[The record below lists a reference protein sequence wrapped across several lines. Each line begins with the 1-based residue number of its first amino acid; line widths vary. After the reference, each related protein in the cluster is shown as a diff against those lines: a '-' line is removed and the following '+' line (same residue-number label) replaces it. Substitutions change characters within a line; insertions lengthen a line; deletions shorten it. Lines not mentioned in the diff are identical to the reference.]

1 MKPFST
7 SRFLTLIVL
16 FTIASI
22 QTFFSQV
29 TYTWNG
35 TTSNDWSVGS
45 NWTPLGPPTNVDHAI
60 IVAAPNV
67 PTLVANTPITNITM
81 TSGSLNLGGFTLT
94 TTGNQTFT
102 AGTVS
107 NGTLSSISAGTSLF
121 TNTTFAAD
129 ATINLSSN
137 AITINGGTFNGTTSL
152 NVYGTGNTTGTGN
165 ATFNGTTNL
174 SNSGT
179 GFFRTNGNMT
189 FNGSTNFTLSGSG
202 DMLFE
207 LTSGSIYNGPL
218 TLTLAPT
225 ATAQIRMGYQGT
237 TNYNNTITFNNQS
250 VTNIRFGE
258 LGASVNNF
266 NVGNT
271 LQIGTVSSGAIIFN
285 RFTQL
290 GATPQNLTTTGTALV
305 QITNSTF
312 NAPFTLTS
320 PQIVIGTST
329 FMDDVVLTKTSGVST
344 NNCTGNNVFNGTTTI
359 NYTSTVGTG
368 YFGFGLGGP
377 DTFNDDVFIN
387 NNSLDRIIMCH
398 NSIGNQFN
406 GNVSVS
412 QIGSSVGTALTWGP
426 GTASIAATNN
436 LSIGG
441 AGYSVGYLYTQNVT
455 QLGSEPINLTLT
467 GTGNIFLGPNANF
480 GGDFSVTAPNIYAR
494 GAIYQGDVIF
504 TKTGAGDDHN
514 NGQQNIFNGTVEIR
528 QQSTG
533 YFMLGYNS
541 NDQFMEDITVSS
553 TNTGGINLGW
563 VNGTGTPTLA
573 AGKTILVGAAGYTQG
588 QLRLGSFTQLGNAPI
603 SLNLD
608 GANFLVHNIP
618 ASTNIGGN
626 FTLIASNITLE
637 GGTFNGL
644 TTLTKTGAGNNTNGS
659 QQNIFNDDLEINL
672 QGTGNFTLG
681 SNSNDQFFGNI
692 TVTNTSTGILS
703 LGAGTGTP
711 TMSAG
716 NTILIGGAGFNTGSL
731 YLIGFTQLGNVP
743 MNLTLGNTT
752 RLDYRNSSIGGDL
765 TSTSGR
771 LFFIGN
777 TFNGTVNIE
786 KTGASD
792 DQSAGGNTFSQV
804 TEIENSG
811 TGYILTANGNPD
823 IYNNHLTLIN
833 SGSSTIYFGYNST
846 GNSINGDFTVQ
857 NTGSSLQMRI
867 LDLGSTLTVTG
878 NTTLLNSSNNASTQ
892 IYYPLNGVLTQ
903 TGDVTGNNTTTG
915 NVGQIIISNSN
926 GSQLNLTGNLSLSNT
941 SSASNN
947 SNFIGA
953 AGNVAV
959 SGNLIFTNNSTG
971 LVSNFYMAN
980 GATSTVTI
988 GGTSLI
994 TNNGGG
1000 TTKNGIIGGDG
1011 NCVFNSDLTIENNAN
1026 ATNSIIRCNNG
1037 VTSVGQYNGNIVIT
1051 NSDASGQGIRF
1062 GESNGSGT
1070 LAATRTITI
1079 GAGGFV
1085 AGNLTFRNF
1094 TQVGP
1099 TAQTLLTTGT
1109 TRFENFN
1116 SNWGG
1121 DVQFSGAQMY
1131 TRGTTYGGTSYL
1143 EKYGTTDDASVGGNT
1158 FVGDCELRNTG
1169 SRYFLMGNG
1178 VADTW
1183 GGDLVMNNMG
1193 TFRMYLAH
1201 NSAGNSIAGNLTLN
1215 NTGTGTDNDNYF
1227 MASASASLAIGGNL
1241 TINNTSSATTNANI
1255 YFSDGNLSSATVG
1268 GDVVINNNT
1277 TSAQGLVYL
1286 GNNGSVTITG
1296 NLTSDNIGTST
1307 NGQVLI
1313 SNGANS
1319 FVTIGGSTLINNLG
1333 AATTRRTFLGNNG
1346 DITCTGDL
1354 TINNS
1359 SSATNSEVYCNNGAA
1374 SVGIYNGNIVVSNSD
1389 AAGDG
1394 VRFGESNGSGTLAAT
1409 RTITIGAGGFVSGLL
1424 YFRNFTQVGPTA
1436 QTLVTTGT
1444 THFENFNS
1452 NWGGDVIFTG
1462 ARMYTRGTTYNGTSY
1477 LEKYGANDDASVGGN
1492 NFIGNCEL
1500 RNSGSRY
1507 FLMGNGVADTWGG
1520 DLLLNNTGT
1529 YWMYLAHNSA
1539 GNSIA
1544 GNLTI
1549 NNTATGND
1557 SRIYLINT
1565 AASTLNLG
1573 GNLTVSNNAS
1583 STTTANIYYGD
1594 AGNGTIGGD
1603 VLLSNNSS
1611 AVGSIIYL
1619 GNTGG
1624 VDVTG
1629 NVTAN
1634 NISTGTNSAIYLATG
1649 GTGTSTYGGNV
1660 IINNNPSG
1668 TTGEIYVAN
1677 GASRA
1682 VTINGTTDVTN
1693 SGGSTT
1699 RRVYLGNAGD
1709 ITFNNT
1715 LTINNSSSATN
1726 SEVYCNNGAASQNL
1740 YQENIILTNTNAAG
1754 DGVLFGNGGGS
1765 GTLAATKTV
1774 TIGGGGFVAGFLYFR
1789 NFTQV
1794 GATAQTLHPTG
1805 TTHFENFN
1813 SNWGG
1818 DVSFMGARM
1827 FTRGTTYQG
1836 TSYLEKF
1843 GAGSDG
1849 SVGGNTF
1856 QGTCELRNSGSG
1868 FFMMGNGV
1876 ADSWV
1881 SDLTMN
1887 NMGTNLMYLAYASTG
1902 NTIGGDLTVNNTGN
1916 GADNSIYFT
1925 STVASTLAITGNV
1938 ILNNLVTGT
1947 GSNIGLPDVGTASI
1961 GGTLTGIN
1969 NGSGANSQILLAN
1982 GGSSSLTIGGAT
1994 NLTNSGAGTTKRTY
2008 VGNAGDITFNGDLT
2022 IVNNSTATNSEVFLN
2037 FSPTS
2042 ANAYNENIILSNTNA
2057 LSDGIFFGN
2066 NNGNGTLAANKTV
2079 TIGAGGF
2086 SAGTLQFRNF
2096 TQLSNTA
2103 QAITLTGLST
2113 IFENYSSTWNG
2124 DVTFISPRHFTRGTT
2139 YNGVNYLEKNGAVND
2154 PSVGGNIFNGNVEFV
2169 VSGTGYF
2176 MPANGTGNDF
2186 NANVTYTKTSSGLM
2200 YPTYN
2205 STSTYAG
2212 DITINSNTVITFG
2225 ELGNGRVEFDGNI
2238 NQFITNTGSAS
2249 NHIISRIT
2257 TNKSGGEVILNTPI
2271 VNRNNLNLL
2280 VGNVV
2285 TDAVNLL
2292 TMNAGSNVSAVS
2304 DAAYVSGPLRKIGNT
2319 AFTFPIGKGGFYRP
2333 AGISAPGNVA
2343 HHFTAEYFGADP
2355 HNTGYLDTQKDPTL
2369 LHISDCEYWTI
2380 DRTNGASNVFV
2391 TLSFKPYT
2399 GVGCSGVTDPTTLK
2413 VARWDGS
2420 TWKDHGNGG
2429 TIGTTSGTVQS
2440 AAVITAFSPFTLS
2453 TTDQVA
2459 NPLPIELVSF
2469 DAQPNGNSVDVTW
2482 QTASEINN
2490 DYFTVEKSSDGVN
2503 FEFVAEI
2510 DGAGNSTSLLSY
2522 ATVDENPYNGQSF
2535 YRLKQTDFDGSFE
2548 YSNPVVVNF
2557 NSANLISIYPNP
2569 VLGNNQRFTIDY
2581 TNLNETVSSIQMI
2594 DELGRIV
2601 YSQTANSN
2609 NQIIISTENL
2619 GSGVYFVK
2627 VITTTNQY
2635 ISKVVIK

>member
-1 MKPFST
+1 MNTLST
-7 SRFLTLIVL
+7 LKTLFILFGVFLT
-16 FTIASI
+16 F
-22 QTFFSQV
+22 QFQSQV

-81 TSGSLNLGGFTLT
+81 TSGSLDLGGFTLT

-107 NGTLSSISAGTSLF
+107 NGTISSISAGTSIF
-121 TNTTFAAD
+121 TNTTFAAN
-129 ATINLSSN
+129 ATVNLSSN
-137 AITINGGTFNGTTSL
+137 AITINGGTFNGATSL
-152 NVYGTGNTTGTGN
+152 TVTGTGNTTGTGN

-189 FNGSTNFTLSGSG
+189 FNGTTNFTVSGSG

-207 LTSGSIYNGPL
+207 LTTGSTYNGPL
-218 TLTLAPT
+218 TLTLAST
-225 ATAQIRMGYQGT
+225 ATAQIRMGYLGT

-250 VTNIRFGE
+250 NTNIRFGE
-258 LGASVNNF
+258 QAASVNNL
-266 NVGNT
+266 NAGNT
-271 LQIGTVSSGAIIFN
+271 LQMGTVSSGAIIFN
-285 RFTQL
+285 RFTQI
-290 GATPQNLTTTGTALV
+290 GATPQSLTTTGTALV

-312 NAPFTLTS
+312 NGTINLSS

-359 NYTSTVGTG
+359 NYTSTTGTG

-412 QIGSSVGTALTWGP
+412 QIGSSVGIGLTWGP
-426 GTASIAATNN
+426 GTASIASTKNI
-436 LSIGG
+436 SVGG
-441 AGYSVGYLYTQNVT
+441 LGYSVGYLYTQNVT
-455 QLGSEPINLTLT
+455 QLGSAPINLTLT
-467 GTGNIFLGPNANF
+467 GTGNIYLGPNATF

-494 GAIYQGDVIF
+494 GATYNGDVIF

-514 NGQQNIFNGTVEIR
+514 NGQLNIFNGTVEIR

-573 AGKTILVGAAGYTQG
+573 AGKTILVGAAGYSLG
-588 QLRLGSFTQLGNAPI
+588 QLRLGSFTQLGNAAI
-603 SLNLD
+603 TLNMN
-608 GANFLVHNIP
+608 GANFVVDNLP
-618 ASTNIGGN
+618 APTNIGGDL
-626 FTLIASNITLE
+626 TVVASNITLE
-637 GGTFNGL
+637 GGIFNGV
-644 TTLTKTGAGNNTNGS
+644 TTLTKTGTGNNTNGS
-659 QQNIFNDDLEINL
+659 QQNIFNDDLFINL

-681 SNSNDQFFGNI
+681 ENSNDLFFGNI
-692 TVTNTSTGILS
+692 TVSNTNTGIIS

-711 TMSAG
+711 TLSAG
-716 NTILIGGAGFNTGSL
+716 NTIILGGAGFNTGSL

-752 RLDYRNSSIGGDL
+752 RLDYRNSTIGGDL

-771 LFFIGN
+771 LFFQGT

-792 DQSAGGNTFSQV
+792 DQSAGGNTFNEI

-811 TGYILTANGNPD
+811 TGYLLTANGNPD
-823 IYNNHLTLIN
+823 IYNDNLTLIN
-833 SGSSTIYFGYNST
+833 SGTYTIYFGYNSV
-846 GNSINGDFTVQ
+846 GNIINGDFTIQ
-857 NTGSSLQMRI
+857 NTGSSQQMRI
-867 LDLGSTLTVTG
+867 LDNASTLTVTG
-878 NTTLLNSSNNASTQ
+878 NTTLLNSSNSGNTQ

-903 TGDVTGNNTTTG
+903 VGDVTGNNTTTG
-915 NVGQIIISNSN
+915 NVGQIIISNSA
-926 GSQLNLTGNLSLSNT
+926 GAELNLTGNLTLNNT
-941 SSASNN
+941 SSSANS

-953 AGNVAV
+953 SGNVTI
-959 SGNLIFTNNSTG
+959 SGNLNFLNNSTG
-971 LVSNFYMAN
+971 LVSNFYVAN

-994 TNNGGG
+994 TNNGAG
-1000 TTKNGIIGGDG
+1000 TTKSGYIGNDGDCIFNG
-1011 NCVFNSDLTIENNAN
+1011 DLTIENNASSTSSFIRSNYN
-1026 ATNSIIRCNNG
+1026 ATSNN
-1037 VTSVGQYNGNIVIT
+1037 QFNGNIIVT
-1051 NSDASGQGIRF
+1051 NSDAAGQGIRF
-1062 GESNGSGT
+1062 GENNGSAT
-1070 LAATRTITI
+1070 LAATKTITI
-1079 GAGGFV
+1079 GAGGFI

-1099 TAQTLLTTGT
+1099 TPQTLLTTGT
-1109 TRFENFN
+1109 TYFENHN

-1121 DVQFSGAQMY
+1121 DVQFSGARMF
-1131 TRGTTYGGTSYL
+1131 TRGTTYSGTSYL
-1143 EKYGTTDDASVGGNT
+1143 EKYGASDDASVGGNT
-1158 FVGDCELRNTG
+1158 FIGNCELRNTG

-1193 TFRMYLAH
+1193 TYRMYLAH

-1227 MASASASLAIGGNL
+1227 MASASASLSIGGNL
-1241 TINNTSSATTNANI
+1241 TLNNTSSATTNSNI

-1286 GNNGSVTITG
+1286 GNNGSVAVTG
-1296 NLTSDNIGTST
+1296 DLTSDNIGTST

-1319 FVTIGGSTLINNLG
+1319 VVTIGGVAIITNAG
-1333 AATTRRTFLGNNG
+1333 AATTRRTYLGNNG
-1346 DITCTGDL
+1346 DITFMGDL
-1354 TINNS
+1354 TINNT
-1359 SSATNSEVYCNNGAA
+1359 SSATNSEVYCNNGAS
-1374 SVGIYNGNIVVSNSD
+1374 SVGAYNGNIIVSNSD
-1389 AAGDG
+1389 ASGDG
-1394 VRFGESNGSGTLAAT
+1394 VRFGEATGTGTLAAT

-1436 QTLVTTGT
+1436 QTLITTGT

-1452 NWGGDVIFTG
+1452 NWGGNVVFTG

-1477 LEKYGANDDASVGGN
+1477 LEKYGANDDASAGGN
-1492 NFIGNCEL
+1492 NFIGDCEL

-1507 FLMGNGVADTWGG
+1507 FLMGNGTADTWGG
-1520 DLLLNNTGT
+1520 NLIMNNMGT
-1529 YWMYLAHNSA
+1529 HWMYLAHNSA
-1539 GNSIA
+1539 GNTIA

-1549 NNTATGND
+1549 NNTAIGND

-1565 AASTLNLG
+1565 AASTLNVG
-1573 GNLTVSNNAS
+1573 GNLTISNNAS

-1603 VLLSNNSS
+1603 VSLSNNSS
-1611 AVGSIIYL
+1611 AVGSVIYL
-1619 GNTGG
+1619 GNSGG
-1624 VDVTG
+1624 IDVTG
-1629 NVTAN
+1629 DVTAN
-1634 NISTGTNSAIYLATG
+1634 NISTGTNSTIYLANG

-1660 IINNNPSG
+1660 IINNNASG
-1668 TTGEIYVAN
+1668 TTGEIYLAN

-1699 RRVYLGNAGD
+1699 RRVYLGAGGD
-1709 ITFNNT
+1709 VTFNNT
-1715 LTINNSSSATN
+1715 LTINNSASATN
-1726 SEVYCNNGAASQNL
+1726 SEVYCNNAATSQNL
-1740 YQENIILTNTNAAG
+1740 YQENIILTNSNASG
-1754 DGVLFGNGGGS
+1754 DGVLFGNSGGA

-1774 TIGGGGFVAGFLYFR
+1774 TIGGAGFVAGFLYFR

-1805 TTHFENFN
+1805 TTHFENYN

-1818 DVSFMGARM
+1818 DVSFKGARM

-1843 GAGSDG
+1843 GASNDA

-1856 QGTCELRNSGSG
+1856 QGVCELRNTGSAY
-1868 FFMMGNGV
+1868 FLMGNGV
-1876 ADSWV
+1876 ADSWT
-1881 SDLTMN
+1881 SDLVMN
-1887 NMGTNLMYLAYASTG
+1887 NMGTNLMYLAYASAG
-1902 NTIGGDLTVNNTGN
+1902 NTIGGNLTVNNTGN

-1925 STVASTLAITGNV
+1925 NTVAASLSVTGNV
-1938 ILNNLVTGT
+1938 SLNNLVTGT
-1947 GSNIGLPDVGTASI
+1947 SSNIGFPETGMATVH
-1961 GGTLTGIN
+1961 GTLTGVN

-1982 GGSSSLTIGGAT
+1982 GGSSSLTVGGAT
-1994 NLTNSGAGTTKRTY
+1994 TLTNSGAGTTKRTWI
-2008 VGNAGDITFNGDLT
+2008 GNAGDVTFNGDL
-2022 IVNNSTATNSEVFLN
+2022 IILNNATATNSEVFANYGAASTN
-2037 FSPTS
+2037 F
-2042 ANAYNENIILSNTNA
+2042 YNENILLSNTNA

-2086 SAGTLQFRNF
+2086 NAGTLQFRNF
-2096 TQLSNTA
+2096 TQLSSTA

-2113 IFENYSSTWNG
+2113 IFENYNSTWNG
-2124 DVTFISPRHFTRGTT
+2124 DVTFIAPRHFTRGTT
-2139 YNGVNYLEKNGAVND
+2139 YNGINYLEKNGAVND
-2154 PSVGGNIFNGNVEFV
+2154 ASVGGNIFNGTTEFV

-2176 MPANGTGNDF
+2176 MPANTSGNDF
-2186 NANVTYTKTSSGLM
+2186 NANVTYRKTSSGLM

-2205 STSTYAG
+2205 ATSTYAG

-2225 ELGNGRVEFDGNI
+2225 EAASGRVLFDGGANQTI
-2238 NQFITNTGSAS
+2238 NNTGGAFT
-2249 NHIISRIT
+2249 HIMTRIT
-2257 TNKSGGEVILNTPI
+2257 TNKSGGSVTLNTPI
-2271 VNRNNLNLL
+2271 ANSVNLNLTS
-2280 VGNVV
+2280 GNIN

-2292 TMNAGSNVSAVS
+2292 IMNAGSTVTAVS
-2304 DAAYVSGPLRKIGNT
+2304 DAAYISGPLRKIGNT

-2333 AGISAPGNVA
+2333 AGISAPTTA
-2343 HHFTAEYFGADP
+2343 THHFTAEYFGSDP
-2355 HNTGYLDTQKDPTL
+2355 HNSGYLDTQKDPSI
-2369 LHISDCEYWTI
+2369 LHISDCEYWII

-2399 GVGCSGVTDPTTLK
+2399 GVGCSGVTDPSTLK
-2413 VARWDGS
+2413 VARWNGT

-2440 AAVITAFSPFTLS
+2440 AAAITSFSPFTLS

-2459 NPLPIELVSF
+2459 NPLPIELIKF

-2490 DYFTVEKSSDGVN
+2490 DYFTVEKSNDGVN

-2510 DGAGNSTSLLSY
+2510 DGAGNSTTLLSY

-2569 VLGNNQRFTIDY
+2569 VLDNNQRFTIDY

-2609 NQIIISTENL
+2609 NNQTIISTENM
-2619 GSGVYFVK
+2619 GTGVYFVK
-2627 VITTTNQY
+2627 VITSTNQY